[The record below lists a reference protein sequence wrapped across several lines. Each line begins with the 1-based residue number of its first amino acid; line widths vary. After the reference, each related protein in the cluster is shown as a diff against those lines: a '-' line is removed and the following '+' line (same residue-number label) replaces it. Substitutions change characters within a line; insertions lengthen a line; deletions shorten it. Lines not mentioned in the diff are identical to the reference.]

1 MIYLLAYSTIM
12 TNPLSIILEQM
23 EIGKPEVAQG
33 VAVLPLRL
41 PSEAF
46 DMQTLSQAVEQGI
59 IEVLESESVNVLRVG
74 YSNPAPTPILIPYLQ
89 VVTGGKQDRMVT
101 VPIIL
106 SPATTK
112 GETRDIPVNCVEQ
125 GRWRFSRDG
134 GQATTARFD
143 VHQKV
148 RMSPSMGFANVGAS
162 QERTWGSIRKYRA
175 VRSEVV
181 PEAAVASQSFAEME
195 ELAQK
200 AEEERK
206 ELDSAIKKLLNRST
220 NLMADQSGLALFV
233 GNDLV
238 GVELYGSSNLWQGQK
253 EGIKNSFLSELSIR
267 EIKEATP
274 PLEQIEGILRTTLD
288 KLALERA
295 ENVELG
301 NLFVARPDKDKDYSA
316 LLIEHEDTTVEFYYA
331 KGQKEFLAADIPDF
345 TSNVPIQM
353 QEQVQRRVSSEEL
366 ELMVEVP
373 SQAAP
378 DEDPEED

>member
-1 MIYLLAYSTIM
+1 MI
-12 TNPLSIILEQM
+12 NPLAIIIDQL
-23 EIGKPEVAQG
+23 EIGAPEVAEG

-41 PSEAF
+41 PSDL
-46 DMQTLSQAVEQGI
+46 DMQTLSQAVEQGAM
-59 IEVLESESVNVLRVG
+59 EVLESESVNVLRVG
-74 YSNPAPTPILIPYLQ
+74 YSNPIPTPILIPYLQ

-106 SPATTK
+106 TPATAK

-125 GRWRFSRDG
+125 GRWRFAREDG
-134 GQATTARFD
+134 EGASMSPSIL
-143 VHQKV
+143 

-175 VRSEVV
+175 ARAEVV
-181 PEAAVASQSFAEME
+181 PEAAAASQSFAEME
-195 ELAQK
+195 EIAQK

-206 ELDSAIKKLLNRST
+206 ELDSAITELLNRSID
-220 NLMADQSGLALFV
+220 LMADQSGLALFV
-233 GNDLV
+233 GDELV

-267 EIKEATP
+267 EVEEGAP
-274 PLEQIEGILRTTLD
+274 QPDQIEGILRSTLD
-288 KLALERA
+288 KLALEKT

-301 NLFVARPDKDKDYSA
+301 NLFVARPDKEKDYSA
-316 LLIEHEDTTVEFYYA
+316 LLIEHKDTAVEFYYA
-331 KGQKEFLAADIPDF
+331 KGQKDFLAADTPDF
-345 TSNVPIQM
+345 TSNVPVQM

-366 ELMVEVP
+366 ELVVEVP
-373 SQAAP
+373 SQMAP

>member
-1 MIYLLAYSTIM
+1 M
-12 TNPLSIILEQM
+12 TNPLSIVLDQLET
-23 EIGKPEVAQG
+23 GAPEVAAG

-41 PSEAF
+41 PSEAL
-46 DMQTLSQAVEQGI
+46 DMQTLSQAVEQGAM
-59 IEVLESESVNVLRVG
+59 EVLESESVNVLRVG
-74 YSNPAPTPILIPYLQ
+74 YSVPIPTPILIPYLQ

-106 SPATTK
+106 SPATAK

-134 GQATTARFD
+134 GQETTTRFE

-175 VRSEVV
+175 ARAEVV
-181 PEAAVASQSFAEME
+181 PEAAAASQSFAEME
-195 ELAQK
+195 EIAQK

-206 ELDSAIKKLLNRST
+206 ELDNSIKELLNRSID
-220 NLMADQSGLALFV
+220 LMDDQSGLALFV
-233 GNDLV
+233 GNELV
-238 GVELYGSSNLWQGQK
+238 GVELYGSSNLWKGQK

-267 EIKEATP
+267 EIEEAAP
-274 PLEQIEGILRTTLD
+274 QPDQIEGILRTTLD
-288 KLALERA
+288 KLALEKT

-301 NLFVARPDKDKDYSA
+301 KLFVARPDKEKDYSA
-316 LLIEHEDTTVEFYYA
+316 LLIEHKDTAVEFYYA
-331 KGQKEFLAADIPDF
+331 KGQKDFLAADTPDF
-345 TSNVPIQM
+345 TSNVPVQM

-366 ELMVEVP
+366 ELIVEAP
-373 SQAAP
+373 SQRAP
-378 DEDPEED
+378 DEDPEEN